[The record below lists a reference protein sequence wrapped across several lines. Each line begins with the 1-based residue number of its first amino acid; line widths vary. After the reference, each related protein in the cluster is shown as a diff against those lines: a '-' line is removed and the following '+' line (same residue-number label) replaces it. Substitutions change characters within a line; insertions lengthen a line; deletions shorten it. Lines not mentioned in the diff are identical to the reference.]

1 MNHLMRKF
9 YILSLIFLFG
19 FVFCLTNGFA
29 DKIDGFVDA
38 AGEFADDN
46 FIPVE
51 NFEFPTP
58 DGAAYIQDTPEFQKV
73 PDNIIDTNDFEKM
86 RDLPPDSQDYILGTK
101 VGMILIPSR
110 FDPNRGYVCTGFL
123 VGPDLFMT
131 NHHCIHDEFGLL
143 PLEDARIYMDYY
155 QDRDVD
161 RTRGGITARVSEIL
175 RMDALKDYALLR
187 LDKPIGET
195 YGWLELDTTTPVDSS
210 QRVKLISHPQA
221 RSKEIVRRNT
231 EIVDIPSGHP
241 LANVPFAIAYL
252 ADTEG
257 GASGSPVFLRDGT
270 GVIAIHHSAW
280 TFRGEPDFNAGTLMS
295 YIVPEI
301 RPWLPGNTTPD
312 LVVEVPRVTK
322 DWLRPGEGFTL
333 SATVRNFG
341 GVDSSATTLQ
351 FYQSVDSSIT
361 TSDIQVGTVSVGL
374 LGPFETSEVN
384 VTLTAPIP
392 LGTYYYGACVDAVA
406 DETATDNNCSTS
418 VSVTV
423 STTPPVYMYWADWN
437 RDKIQRA
444 TLDGTHVSD
453 LIVGLTHPLGIAVDV
468 EDGHIYWTD
477 LREETIQRANL
488 DGSNVQTLVT
498 GLGTSL
504 AIALDVEGGHIYWTN
519 RGTAN
524 IQRADLNGFN
534 VQTVVTGLS
543 GPTGIALDVAGGKM
557 YWTDWSDTTD
567 RIQRANLDGSNVETL
582 IPTGSGLRA
591 PIGLTLDVA
600 GGKMYWTDANRI
612 QRANLDGSNME
623 TLVIGNSAVHLALDI
638 NAEKMYWAGQDP
650 GSIQRANLDG
660 SNVETLVTGLD
671 RPFGIALGIPS
682 VTSPPTPAIA
692 FNPPT
697 IANQE
702 FLVDTL
708 ISPLQ
713 LPVATGGTPPYTYTL
728 SPIPNGLNF
737 NAATQLLT
745 GIPNTP
751 GTTNVTYTV
760 TDTTG
765 DSATLNF
772 TITVIEEDVPAEDP
786 LDVNSDGEVT
796 VIDLAIVALSY
807 GIQVPD
813 GISLPADV
821 NDDGTVDLSD
831 LTLVAAAIDAAGT
844 AGELSE
850 DDVAAVLEAV
860 AEQAN
865 AIEEIA
871 EAPAHFGTSQ
881 HARFAGIAYQNV
893 AAAFAAAKHLATDDV
908 HLGKWV
914 PLLRE
919 LLHRLAEMQ
928 EIPDTTTL
936 LPNYPNPFNPETWI
950 PYHLSKGAEVT
961 LTIHDVSGSTVRA
974 LTLGHQSA
982 GIYESRARAAYWDG
996 RNGSGEPVAS
1006 GVYFYTLT
1014 AGEFTATRKLLIIK

>member
-1 MNHLMRKF
+1 MRKF
-9 YILSLIFLFG
+9 YILSLIFVFG

-58 DGAAYIQDTPEFQKV
+58 DGAPYIQDTPEFQKV
-73 PDNIIDTNDFEKM
+73 PDSIIDTNDFEKM
-86 RDLPPDSQDYILGTK
+86 RDLPPDSPDYILGTR
-101 VGMILIPSR
+101 VGMIFIPSR
-110 FDPNRGYVCTGFL
+110 FNPNRGFICTGFL

-131 NHHCIHDEFGLL
+131 NHHCIHDDFGLL

-155 QDRDVD
+155 QELEVD
-161 RTRGGITARVSEIL
+161 RTRGGLTARVSEIL
-175 RMDALKDYALLR
+175 RMDGPKDYALLR

-195 YGWLELDTTTPVDSS
+195 YGWLELDTTIAVPDPS
-210 QRVKLISHPQA
+210 QHVKLISHPKG

-241 LANVPFAIAYL
+241 LDNVPFAIAYL
-252 ADTEG
+252 ADSEG

-280 TFRGEPDFNAGTLMS
+280 TFRGEPHFNAGSLMS

-312 LVVEVPRVTK
+312 LVVEAPRVTK
-322 DWLRPGEGFTL
+322 DWLLPGEGFTL

-361 TSDIQVGTVSVGL
+361 TSDVQIGTGFVGP
-374 LGPFETSEVN
+374 LGPFETSEMN
-384 VTLTAPIP
+384 VTLTAPIA
-392 LGTYYYGACVDAVA
+392 LNTYYYGACVDAVA
-406 DETATDNNCSTS
+406 DETATDNNCSKS

-437 RDKIQRA
+437 RNKIQRA
-444 TLDGTHVSD
+444 TLDGMHVSD
-453 LIVGLTHPLGIAVDV
+453 LIVGLPHPRGIAVDV
-468 EDGHIYWTD
+468 DGGHIFWTN
-477 LREETIQRANL
+477 LRVETIQRANL
-488 DGSNVQTLVT
+488 DGSNVQTIVT
-498 GLGTSL
+498 GLKSSL
-504 AIALDVEGGHIYWTN
+504 DIALDVEGGHIYWTN
-519 RGTAN
+519 RGTGN
-524 IQRADLNGFN
+524 IQRADFNGFN
-534 VQTVVTGLS
+534 VQTIVTGLS
-543 GPTGIALDVAGGKM
+543 GPTGIALDTAGGKM
-557 YWTDWSDTTD
+557 YWTDWDDTTD

-582 IPTGSGLRA
+582 IPTGSGLWA
-591 PIGLTLDVA
+591 PIGIALDVA
-600 GGKMYWTDANRI
+600 GGKMYWTDTEPDRI
-612 QRANLDGSNME
+612 HRANLDGSNVE
-623 TLVIGNSAVHLALDI
+623 TLISGNSAVHITLDL
-638 NAEKMYWAGQDP
+638 NAEKMYWAGQAP

-692 FNPPT
+692 FINPPT
-697 IANQE
+697 IADQTFTVGSPVN
-702 FLVDTL
+702 LTL
-708 ISPLQ
+708 PT
-713 LPVATGGTPPYTYTL
+713 PTGGTPPYTYTL

-745 GIPNTP
+745 GSPSTP

-765 DSATLNF
+765 DSAALNF
-772 TITVIEEDVPAEDP
+772 TITVIEEDIPAEDP
-786 LDVNSDGEVT
+786 LDVDGDGQIT
-796 VIDLAIVALSY
+796 VIDLAIVAIFYGTEVPGGLS
-807 GIQVPD
+807 I
-813 GISLPADV
+813 PADV
-821 NDDGTVDLSD
+821 NADGTVDLSD
-831 LTLVAAAIDAAGT
+831 LTIVAQAIDAAGN
-844 AGELSE
+844 AGKLSI
-850 DDVAAVLEAV
+850 DDVNVVLEAV
-860 AEQAN
+860 AEQAD
-865 AIEEIA
+865 AIEAVA
-871 EAPAHFGTSQ
+871 EAPAYFVTSQ
-881 HARFAGIAYQNV
+881 HTRFAGVAYQNV
-893 AAAFAAAKHLATDDV
+893 AAAFADAKRLATDDAR
-908 HLGKWV
+908 LGKWV
-914 PLLRE
+914 PLLKE
-919 LLHRLAEMQ
+919 LLHRLTEMQ
-928 EIPDTTTL
+928 EVPDTTAL

-950 PYHLSKGAEVT
+950 PYHLSKGAAVT
-961 LTIHDVSGSTVRA
+961 LTIHDVSGSTVRS
-974 LTLGHQSA
+974 LTLGHQPA
-982 GIYESRARAAYWDG
+982 GVYQSKHRAAYWDG
-996 RNGSGEPVAS
+996 RNQHGEPVAS